1 MDKYNINEKA
11 DKYVEKHWDMI
22 VQNLTAKHVK
32 ESIVSEIDGLVE
44 ELFADNKLGPT
55 DFANWYQMP
64 CMWDYE
70 TQEDYDQAV
79 EQAELDQVANQVCRW
94 YSVTKKGFGLFRT
107 CGDPVAKYKGIYIWG
122 RTTNGESIVE
132 DFTNDKRKMD
142 LMSKIL
148 KTDKK

>member
-1 MDKYNINEKA
+1 MDKYNI
-11 DKYVEKHWDMI
+11 DKKVDKLVEKHWDMI
-22 VQNLTAKHVK
+22 VQNLTAKQVK

-55 DFANWYQMP
+55 DFTNWFQEP

-79 EQAELDQVANQVCRW
+79 EKAELDQVLNPVFHW

-107 CGDPVAKYKGIYIWG
+107 CGDPVAEYKGIYIWG
-122 RTTNGESIVE
+122 RTTNGSSIVE